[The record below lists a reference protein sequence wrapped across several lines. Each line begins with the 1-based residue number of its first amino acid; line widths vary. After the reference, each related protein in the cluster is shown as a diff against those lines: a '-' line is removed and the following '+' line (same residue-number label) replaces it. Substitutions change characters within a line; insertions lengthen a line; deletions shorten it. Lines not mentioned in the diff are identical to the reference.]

1 MGGAEASPKQKT
13 PCALGTPNVKVLI
26 CSSELP
32 PRKKKSAPHSLVLA
46 SPPHPGQGAAAGPVA
61 AVPKGQPHPSPVPQF
76 PLPVSAAEPRL
87 MQFTLGTPSP
97 LGGGGSCSGSVTAE
111 SCTQRSASPHLLLT
125 PKKGCFGMET
135 RWRTHRLRTHSSP
148 DTFGVTPGLAGQL
161 QTQPRLPCGRASQRG
176 AVNSTAPRRGRAGDA
191 LQSPAVEN
199 LTALST
205 LDWVPAKHLSGID
218 GAPRP
223 AAARWPVEMG
233 RAPGLVAA
241 PAPAA
246 PPWCINHRDGTWGNA
261 GGTARGP
268 LSLGASPG
276 ATSSE
281 LRAGSPTSPLF
292 QPRA

>member
-1 MGGAEASPKQKT
+1 
-13 PCALGTPNVKVLI
+13 
-26 CSSELP
+26 
-32 PRKKKSAPHSLVLA
+32 
-46 SPPHPGQGAAAGPVA
+46 
-61 AVPKGQPHPSPVPQF
+61 
-76 PLPVSAAEPRL
+76 
-87 MQFTLGTPSP
+87 
-97 LGGGGSCSGSVTAE
+97 
-111 SCTQRSASPHLLLT
+111 
-125 PKKGCFGMET
+125 MET

-292 QPRA
+292 QPHARRSGCSHGRALCWWIWSPCPHLAGRKLLLAARHPAPASSPPAVAERTRGTHRQSQCARSQPQLEQSPLRVHGMEGGAVNPAVLVLPPREPVRREHSPREQKPALEG